1 MINFVFSLRR
11 EIVSFLPR
19 VRTEG
24 QSISLLMT
32 KCDFYLVAA
41 GALGGIGGLIG
52 TEDGVF
58 AIFNGS
64 VTALGDAN
72 ADCDSLTGNRA
83 GLDGSSDVLAHEW
96 T

>member
-19 VRTEG
+19 GRTEG
-24 QSISLLMT
+24 SISLLMA
-32 KCDFYLVAA
+32 KCDFHPVAA

-58 AIFNGS
+58 AIFYGS